1 MHNGS
6 FRGPQEEALPNT
18 VIHEDTKWTELHE
31 CCAIGDDKR
40 LENLLGT
47 TSVDR
52 TAKEAK
58 HGNTALHEAAWRGH
72 SRCVKIL
79 CAPPHQR
86 NCVKDVNKKLIK
98 GVILE
103 TRSALHSALL
113 GIRNDSGFS
122 ALHLAAQ
129 NGHNQSCREIL
140 LAGGDPDVQNNYGDT
155 PLHTSCRYG
164 HAGAARIIL
173 SANCDS
179 NKTNL
184 NGDTALHIACAMG
197 RRKLTRILIEGGET
211 TLDIKNGQQETPMDI
226 AVRKDYS
233 EIVEI
238 LKNPTKMRNRTG
250 RSSKRH
256 SKKESDQTENP
267 KSSVNWSPYGCH
279 YFPDPRTFPSP
290 KLDTLPKEPLK
301 KGEQYYLD
309 LAGNIRKGPKG
320 VGNTC
325 YCGPFFKHIEEKINK
340 NRKSIRK
347 YVHKATERLDNKVQ
361 ALAIKTD
368 DQIEQL
374 ARTIV
379 SERVRCEDNKACVE
393 SWLKRGGSQYQIK
406 TKKLFENSSTLTRCK
421 SLDMLDDDSVLS
433 NRLPAS
439 RSIDILDGSEVV
451 VHRNPEESE
460 EDESFEDPT
469 DSHVKWDGLLQN
481 GEYYSVSERLEELL
495 LKTNEILEIEKGQ
508 DGPSNQE
515 MEQKSQKSSIL
526 TMSENSNSASI
537 PQSLSGLHISNTTN
551 GGLNLDHVISAL
563 RKDRQRL
570 RDIIS
575 AEYIQEIEVD
585 DFYHPPQQQTATQK
599 GFFHNDTFDQIFDN
613 GEIKEKPVDCPP
625 EGALF
630 SAIKSRSDWKSK
642 MFSSTSKKVE
652 AKNNEMQSTSNLP
665 KRNKVQELVARLQ
678 GKFSSSNRSENNPQS
693 IPNNISER
701 IEQNN
706 TVDQLVL
713 PNNEE
718 LLFNRPM
725 APMAYTVRTRNPLP
739 FVPSEFEEVPY
750 FPSIH
755 TAKVSNI
762 IHQHH
767 LQHPELHH
775 TLPMTVTVEREVSND
790 SGFSMRGGSHHPSPS
805 LSGNCEYV
813 SVNGLPHC
821 NNTNVNNSN
830 NSKIND
836 YLHGS
841 LV

>member
-1 MHNGS
+1 MEIAITNVS
-6 FRGPQEEALPNT
+6 FQ
-18 VIHEDTKWTELHE
+18 
-31 CCAIGDDKR
+31 
-40 LENLLGT
+40 
-47 TSVDR
+47 
-52 TAKEAK
+52 
-58 HGNTALHEAAWRGH
+58 
-72 SRCVKIL
+72 
-79 CAPPHQR
+79 
-86 NCVKDVNKKLIK
+86 
-98 GVILE
+98 
-103 TRSALHSALL
+103 
-113 GIRNDSGFS
+113 
-122 ALHLAAQ
+122 
-129 NGHNQSCREIL
+129 
-140 LAGGDPDVQNNYGDT
+140 YGDT

-211 TLDIKNGQQETPMDI
+211 TLDIKNGQEETPMDI
-226 AVRKDYS
+226 AVRKEHN

-238 LKNPTKMRNRTG
+238 LKNPTKMRNRSD
-250 RSSKRH
+250 RNSKRH
-256 SKKESDQTENP
+256 KKKEQDQIHNP

-347 YVHKATERLDNKVQ
+347 FVHKATERLDNKVQ
-361 ALAIKTD
+361 ALAMKTD

-379 SERVRCEDNKACVE
+379 SDRVKCEDNKAVVE
-393 SWLKRGGSQYQIK
+393 KWLKRGGSQYQTK
-406 TKKLFENSSTLTRCK
+406 TKKTFEHGSTLTRCK
-421 SLDMLDDDSVLS
+421 SLDMLDDESLLS
-433 NRLPAS
+433 NRLPVS
-439 RSIDILDGSEVV
+439 RSIDVLDGSEVV

-460 EDESFEDPT
+460 EEEDESIEDPA

-481 GEYYSVSERLEELL
+481 GEYYTVSERLEKLL
-495 LKTNEILEIEKGQ
+495 MKTNEILEIDKVHDRPTGQ
-508 DGPSNQE
+508 E
-515 MEQKSQKSSIL
+515 TERKSEKSSIL
-526 TMSENSNSASI
+526 TMSENSNSISL
-537 PQSLSGLHISNTTN
+537 PQSLSGLHISNTDER
-551 GGLNLDHVISAL
+551 GLNLDNVITAL

-570 RDIIS
+570 REIIA
-575 AEYIQEIEVD
+575 AEYMQEVEVD
-585 DFYHPPQQQTATQK
+585 DFYHPPQQQRTIQT
-599 GFFHNDTFDQIFDN
+599 GFFHNTAFDEIN
-613 GEIKEKPVDCPP
+613 ISREIKENPVDCPP
-625 EGALF
+625 EGVVL
-630 SAIKSRSDWKSK
+630 SPGKPRPDWKTR
-642 MFSSTSKKVE
+642 MFSSTSSSKK
-652 AKNNEMQSTSNLP
+652 SNHDSSPSGSLP
-665 KRNKVQELVARLQ
+665 KRNKVQELVAKIQ
-678 GKFSSSNRSENNPQS
+678 GKFSSSSRSENNQQS
-693 IPNNISER
+693 VPNNISER
-701 IEQNN
+701 LDYGI
-706 TVDQLVL
+706 DQIVH
-713 PNNEE
+713 PNNEDI
-718 LLFNRPM
+718 LFDRPLV
-725 APMAYTVRTRNPLP
+725 PMAYTIRTRNPLP

-750 FPSIH
+750 FPNIH
-755 TAKVSNI
+755 PTKVSNI

-767 LQHPELHH
+767 LQHSDLHH
-775 TLPMTVTVEREVSND
+775 TLPMSVTVEREVSND

-813 SVNGLPHC
+813 SGNGLPHS
-821 NNTNVNNSN
+821 NNINVNISNN